1 MQCQVLFASDF
12 CFEGH
17 VVGVEV
23 GSVFPE
29 GCELLDGQVLL
40 LSVLLVAEVLDDD
53 VAEYPRHQHVELFEV
68 SHYVLRIAFLLEQL
82 PQILDDLL
90 AVCMSTLLALFVHLV
105 GVLQFIQN
113 LLLKSHR
120 ICHDVF
126 RELARLVPGIGN
138 QSLNIHQGTAAS
150 DVRLVVVAKDID
162 ENVDG
167 VEADV
172 GQVGLGALDEHVEP
186 FRHLEVLVA
195 DVLVLQDLE
204 NDDVVASK
212 CLQLELVSAH
222 VILDHVRLAVLDE
235 PLADLHIQVVEA
247 LNRFAKAIAI
257 LLPIQS
263 MPLVQVLNDLEDLID
278 DIQ

>member
-1 MQCQVLFASDF
+1 
-12 CFEGH
+12 
-17 VVGVEV
+17 
-23 GSVFPE
+23 
-29 GCELLDGQVLL
+29 
-40 LSVLLVAEVLDDD
+40 
-53 VAEYPRHQHVELFEV
+53 
-68 SHYVLRIAFLLEQL
+68 
-82 PQILDDLL
+82 
-90 AVCMSTLLALFVHLV
+90 
-105 GVLQFIQN
+105 
-113 LLLKSHR
+113 
-120 ICHDVF
+120 VF

-172 GQVGLGALDEHVEP
+172 GQVSLGALDEHVEP